1 MHTIFDNVTNGIAGG
16 AVTSPLWMPY
26 VQTIS
31 DVAAVV
37 TPILGGI
44 WLAGRIIVSLYKAI
58 QNNKKKNKRPHGKNE
73 TDT

>member
-1 MHTIFDNVTNGIAGG
+1 MHTLADYVTNGIAGG
-16 AVTSPLWMPY
+16 AVTSPLWIPY

-58 QNNKKKNKRPHGKNE
+58 QNNKKKNKLPYGKDK